1 MIRTLQ
7 NIYLSLTGMPANLV
21 CLFIS
26 TVHFRRRKEKKKP
39 SEKAQEN
46 TLLSFLRHDKHFFHS

>member
-7 NIYLSLTGMPANLV
+7 NIYLSLTGMPANFV

-26 TVHFRRRKEKKKP
+26 TVHFRRKEKKKP
-39 SEKAQEN
+39 SEKAEEN